1 MVEDVA
7 LTEEAAASAGTQEAA
22 SPAAAGAPP
31 QVEAAPAAAST
42 AGLTYEVMADESDD
56 LPPPQAEPT
65 GILGIGA
72 KMIRTK
78 TGEFAGQATSFV
90 KDKAQVVKEK
100 AQQSERVQKGVEFV
114 QNKTRQVMENERVQ
128 QGLEIAKDKAKVAA
142 EKASEVS
149 ARVAEKTKQGIEI
162 AKDKTRAVRE
172 GAGSVWEHGR
182 GSITRVRASVS
193 NLAWRGSARDT
204 LDIAAREEQWKGI
217 KIQGAEEIT
226 VPARNEHTCC
236 FHVSKGAT
244 LRWTFRVK
252 DHDIGFGV
260 RMRVQQWGGAR
271 EDEVLAVE
279 RYDNSDTISGSWV
292 ADEDRTMVLVF
303 DNRYSKLRS
312 KTVAYLTGTEKPP
325 SFEEATAEAPD
336 TTNGSASAPASAE
349 GAPAL

>member
-1 MVEDVA
+1 
-7 LTEEAAASAGTQEAA
+7 
-22 SPAAAGAPP
+22 
-31 QVEAAPAAAST
+31 
-42 AGLTYEVMADESDD
+42 MADESDEV
-56 LPPPQAEPT
+56 PPPLPEPT
-65 GILGIGA
+65 GIIGLSA
-72 KMIRTK
+72 KMIRSK
-78 TGEFAGQATSFV
+78 TAEVAGQSLSFV
-90 KDKAQVVKEK
+90 KDKSEVVKEK
-100 AQQSERVQKGVEFV
+100 LRESERVQKGVEFV
-114 QNKTRQVMENERVQ
+114 QNKTREVMENERVQ
-128 QGLEIAKDKAKVAA
+128 KGLEIAKDKAKVVQ

-149 ARVAEKTKQGIEI
+149 AKVAEKTKQGIEI

-172 GAGSVWEHGR
+172 GAGSVWEKGR
-182 GSITRVRASVS
+182 GSVTRVRASVS

-236 FHVSKGAT
+236 YHVSKGAT

-303 DNRYSKLRS
+303 DNRYSRLRS

-325 SFEEATAEAPD
+325 SFEETSAEASAEAPE
-336 TTNGSASAPASAE
+336 TANASASAPSSAE